1 MCVFAHWFVLIFCDG
16 GVMAGGFVVCMWVEE
31 EMKGGRVD
39 LGYKYAGSG
48 RVRWGIFA
56 GRVVLEVL
64 LDLAS

>member
-1 MCVFAHWFVLIFCDG
+1 
-16 GVMAGGFVVCMWVEE
+16 MWVKE